1 MTGQGRFVDRRE
13 AGRMLGHKL
22 AQLALDN
29 PVVLALP
36 RGGVPVGFEVAKALG
51 CPLDILLV
59 RKIGAPGHAEYGIG
73 AVVDGANPQIV
84 IDEATAQMVGA
95 DKAYIDRTVARELAE
110 LERRRSAYRSG
121 SPEPLAGRTVIVVDD
136 GIATGNTVKAALQG
150 LARAG
155 AAMVVLA
162 VPVAPASTL
171 QELHKLCV
179 RVVCLI
185 APEPFYAVG
194 AHYRDFDQTSDAE
207 VIRLLALAREWT
219 SEQDVDES
227 SA

>member
-1 MTGQGRFVDRRE
+1 MVAQDSFSDRRE
-13 AGRMLGHKL
+13 AGLMLGARL
-22 AQLALDN
+22 AQLALAD

-59 RKIGAPGHAEYGIG
+59 RKIGAPGHEEYGIG
-73 AVVDGANPQIV
+73 ALVDGANPQIV
-84 IDEATAQMVGA
+84 IDEAIAQMVGA

-121 SPEPLAGRTVIVVDD
+121 PPEPLAGRTVVVVDD

-162 VPVAPASTL
+162 VPVAPATTL
-171 QELHKLCV
+171 IELQKLCD
-179 RVVCLI
+179 RVVCLVV
-185 APEPFYAVG
+185 PDPFYAVG
-194 AHYRDFDQTSDAE
+194 AHYRDFDQTSDQE
-207 VIRLLALAREWT
+207 VISLLAQARR
-219 SEQDVDES
+219 
-227 SA
+227 